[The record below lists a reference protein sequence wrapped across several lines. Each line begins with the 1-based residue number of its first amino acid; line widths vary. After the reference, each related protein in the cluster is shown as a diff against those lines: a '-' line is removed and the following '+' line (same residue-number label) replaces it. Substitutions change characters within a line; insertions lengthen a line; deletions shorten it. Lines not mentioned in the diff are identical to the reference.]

1 MMKLLMAGMLAACGT
16 ACVPYYYDEEIVIV
30 EADRDRDGL
39 SDREEFDWGT
49 NPNDPDT
56 DFDGAFD
63 GEEVYEL
70 WTDPLDPDTDGD
82 GLFDGEEAYLLG
94 TDPLFPN
101 R

>member
-1 MMKLLMAGMLAACGT
+1 MRKLLMAGVLFAGATACGPFY
-16 ACVPYYYDEEIVIV
+16 VDEVV
-30 EADRDRDGL
+30 VVDRDRDGDGL
-39 SDREEFDWGT
+39 TTGEELDWGT
-49 NPNDPDT
+49 DPASADT

-63 GEEVYEL
+63 GEEVFDL

-82 GLFDGEEAYLLG
+82 GLFDGEEAFLLG